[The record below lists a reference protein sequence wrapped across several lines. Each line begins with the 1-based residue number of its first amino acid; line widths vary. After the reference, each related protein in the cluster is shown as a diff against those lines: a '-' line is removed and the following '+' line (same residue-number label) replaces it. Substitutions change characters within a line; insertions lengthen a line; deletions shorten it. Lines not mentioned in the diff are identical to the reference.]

1 MKTALD
7 AIIEDEYRQLEYWK
21 RRKKDMEYWTPERV
35 QETIDRLEL
44 SLKYSIKHR
53 NEFRVQSAA
62 WDVNFTAG
70 EVS

>member
-53 NEFRVQSAA
+53 N
-62 WDVNFTAG
+62 AG

>member
-1 MKTALD
+1 MKTAVD
-7 AIIEDEYRQLEYWK
+7 AIIEDEQKQLEYWK

-53 NEFRVQSAA
+53 NEFREEKSNV
-62 WDVNFTAG
+62 
-70 EVS
+70 